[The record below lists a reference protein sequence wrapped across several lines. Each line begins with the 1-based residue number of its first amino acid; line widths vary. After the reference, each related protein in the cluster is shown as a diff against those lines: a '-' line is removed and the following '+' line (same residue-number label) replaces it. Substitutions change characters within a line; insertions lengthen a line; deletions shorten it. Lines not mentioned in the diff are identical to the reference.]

1 MDLPVLPLQLELAQC
16 NQNEIQSLMS
26 NYRKYNHILQCSLT
40 VTFGF
45 QIAGMCGQYLESQ
58 TQHNEAVEGVLEFI
72 ISHTLKV
79 IHLLHH

>member
-1 MDLPVLPLQLELAQC
+1 
-16 NQNEIQSLMS
+16 MS

-58 TQHNEAVEGVLEFI
+58 TQHSEAVEGVLEFI

-79 IHLLHH
+79 IHLFTIKVIHLLHQGNPSLTPLR